1 MPRTKK
7 AETISESSPQVNPL
21 VIEQKEKIN
30 VDAPKII
37 VMIDPKRTNGGIRVN
52 GKLKVG
58 KVVCRSQEEADDL
71 LRIQEEYAAAFDK
84 LRDPSIKLRN
94 QSIETSR
101 KAFIADPAQFAG
113 HPRFSKVYGMLD
125 PWQWQFVPQND
136 RLEWQEER
144 MGLYNY

>member
-1 MPRTKK
+1 MAKQTTK
-7 AETISESSPQVNPL
+7 TVSDSSPIVNPL
-21 VIEQKEKIN
+21 IVETTKPVKEP
-30 VDAPKII
+30 AQKII

-58 KVVCRSQEEADDL
+58 RVVCHSQEEADDL
-71 LRIQEEYAAAFDK
+71 LRIQEEYAASFDK

-101 KAFIADPAQFAG
+101 KAFMADPAQFAG
-113 HPRFSKVYGMLD
+113 HPHFSKTYGMLD
-125 PWQWQFVPQND
+125 SWQWQFVPEAD
-136 RLEWQEER
+136 RLEWQQER